1 MLPHAVFY
9 CFLLPHAALLTYHIV
24 LRETCCLML
33 SCTTSYFPMLP
44 FPHLTLPLPKLCC
57 PVPLLSALCC
67 LIYIYFTGIQK
78 HAATCCLVLLLTS
91 LCCLTNLKHCPS
103 QKYAS
108 LYCFYSPKLSN
119 TNITLTLE
127 NMLPHAVLYC
137 FPLSYAALPTFH
149 TVFLINML
157 PCTASYCP
165 MLPYPYKPL
174 TL

>member
-1 MLPHAVFY
+1 MLPY
-9 CFLLPHAALLTYHIV
+9 AALSINISL
-24 LRETCCLML
+24 
-33 SCTTSYFPMLP
+33 
-44 FPHLTLPLPKLCC
+44 
-57 PVPLLSALCC
+57 AL
-67 LIYIYFTGIQK
+67 QK

-127 NMLPHAVLYC
+127 TMLPHAVLYC
-137 FPLSYAALPTFH
+137 FPLPYAALPTFH
-149 TVFLINML
+149 SVFLINML

-174 TL
+174 TLQETCCLMLSFTASYFLMLPCLHITLSLEKHAASCCLVLLHTSQCCLSHI